1 VSKTPDIQRAMFN
14 IESQI
19 AVEAAVSAANSGKT
33 VSFYSHEPAL
43 AAKEFLVNPFSPNDR
58 ERRDRTIA
66 E

>member
-1 VSKTPDIQRAMFN
+1 MSKTPDIQRAMFN

-19 AVEAAVSAANSGKT
+19 AVEAALSPANSGKT

-43 AAKEFLVNPFSPNDR
+43 AAQRISYESVF
-58 ERRDRTIA
+58 A